1 MKDPFYKNSK
11 SYLICGLIGV
21 VGVLYLGLAIFVNS
35 VTTVIDIDERNVDG
49 LAIIDSVE
57 NALRDIARH
66 GFKPWKIYPLLLVI
80 ILMLAVVIMLYFVIK
95 DNFFNDNFRRLDKL
109 ASEEK
114 PVPKGIVVNT
124 VFGGEDEET
133 KTAEATDAALDI
145 DAILAETSGTAAE
158 ESEVGK
164 ETEEAPA
171 EPEAESEFGDLEE
184 KPYEITD
191 TEITLEQKKALARRK
206 RIKMGGPLGVFF
218 RFEDKHKYISRI
230 IPVIAVLLIYIAL
243 YHTRAYKD
251 AYNTTTELVISWQS
265 IIEQYK
271 AANKPTD
278 MVAEIHTG
286 LGLILVIAGEIF
298 YFGAFCFNFVLD
310 TLNED

>member
-35 VTTVIDIDERNVDG
+35 VTTIIDIDERNVDG

-66 GFKPWKIYPLLLVI
+66 GFKPWKVYPLLLVI

-95 DNFFNDNFRRLDKL
+95 DNFFNENFRRLDKL

-114 PVPKGIVVNT
+114 PVPKGTVVNT

-133 KTAEATDAALDI
+133 ESAEATDAA
-145 DAILAETSGTAAE
+145 E
-158 ESEVGK
+158 ESETGK
-164 ETEEAPA
+164 EEAPA
-171 EPEAESEFGDLEE
+171 EYEPESEFSDLEE

-271 AANKPTD
+271 VMNKPTD

-298 YFGAFCFNFVLD
+298 YFGAFCFNFILD

>member
-35 VTTVIDIDERNVDG
+35 VTTIIDIDERNVDG

-66 GFKPWKIYPLLLVI
+66 GFKPWKVYPLLLVI

-95 DNFFNDNFRRLDKL
+95 DNFFNENFRRLDKL

-114 PVPKGIVVNT
+114 PVPKGTVVNT

-133 KTAEATDAALDI
+133 ESAEATDAAALDI

-158 ESEVGK
+158 ESE
-164 ETEEAPA
+164 P
-171 EPEAESEFGDLEE
+171 ESEFSDLEE

-271 AANKPTD
+271 VMNKPTD

-298 YFGAFCFNFVLD
+298 YFGAFCFNFILD